1 MSISSSGSLSYKGE
15 HMKIRNI
22 DKTGFGVFMIYIIG
36 CLVYVMCA
44 SNMSVPVH
52 LKVDEELYL
61 AMAKSFHYQHNFQQ
75 AFSYVNY
82 NCVLYS
88 ILISFA
94 YYLFDPE
101 NIMFIVRTIGIIVMC
116 STVFPAY
123 LLSEKI
129 LKNKKYALLMT
140 IFVLFIP
147 DMIDS
152 MYIMQEVLCFPIT
165 IWCFYFAYRDMDY
178 NEDCINRYS
187 ILTIVFSVL
196 AFFTKT
202 NMIILLPSYI
212 IYLACRVNKHKI
224 KKIVFLSI
232 LGFTL
237 IVLGMLS
244 IELLNGMHSGSNHYA
259 KQIMALFPITFKTF
273 MAAINGII
281 YYVIFFLLCTGILP
295 VFVVLKNTN
304 KYRKTEQKFILYLSL
319 CLIFLILEIVIT
331 IFLTEEAGALYP
343 HKFLFRYLFALGIPF
358 IILFFSN
365 KENDAFCKKSFISVY
380 LIIGVYMIV
389 YYFLLKSSGTTAIMD
404 SHINVLIENIIRILG
419 KYMGM
424 IIGILFLIFSIVW
437 IGLLQKGKG
446 RQKFSIISSV
456 SMLIL
461 LLFNFWQ
468 HPYYSNMICEGKA
481 NKKDFMLLGNY
492 LGEEDRKIYYLNDE
506 LDNYALFYGYIA
518 QDYQW
523 INPDEISLV
532 ENDDVIVIKKGAIS
546 IPDEFKKVDLN
557 TSNIEVWERKQ

>member
-1 MSISSSGSLSYKGE
+1 MSISSSGSLSHKGE

-22 DKTGFGVFMIYIIG
+22 NKTGFCVFIIYIIG

-61 AMAKSFHYQHNFQQ
+61 AMAKSFHYQHNFQK

-94 YYLFDPE
+94 YYFFKPE

-123 LLSEKI
+123 LLAEKI
-129 LKNKKYALLMT
+129 LKNKKYALLLA

-178 NEDCINRYS
+178 NEECINIYS

-212 IYLACRVNKHKI
+212 IYLAWKINKHKI
-224 KKIVFLSI
+224 KKIGILSV

-237 IVLGMLS
+237 IVLGMMA

-259 KQIMALFPITFKTF
+259 KQIMALFPITYKTF

-281 YYVIFFLLCTGILP
+281 YYAVFFLLCTGILP
-295 VFVVLKNTN
+295 VFAVLKNTN
-304 KYRKTEQKFILYLSL
+304 KYRKIEQKFILYLSL
-319 CLIFLILEIVIT
+319 CLILLILEIVIT

-365 KENDAFCKKSFISVY
+365 EENDAFCKKSYISVY
-380 LIIGVYMIV
+380 LIIGVYMII
-389 YYFLLKSSGTTAIMD
+389 YYSLLKNSGTTAIMD

-419 KYMGM
+419 EYMGM
-424 IIGILFLIFSIVW
+424 IIGGLFLIFSLFWIV
-437 IGLLQKGKG
+437 LLQKGKV
-446 RQKFSIISSV
+446 RQKFCMISSV
-456 SMLIL
+456 SALIL

-468 HPYYSNMICEGKA
+468 HPYYSNVIGEGKI
-481 NKKDFMLLGNY
+481 NKNDFILFGNY
-492 LGEEDRKIYYLNDE
+492 LGEEERKIYYLNDE

-523 INPDEISLV
+523 IKLDEINLV
-532 ENDDVIVIKKGAIS
+532 EREDVVVSRRGTIN
-546 IPDEFKKVDLN
+546 IPDEFKKVELN
-557 TSNIEVWERKQ
+557 ISNIEVWERK

>member
-1 MSISSSGSLSYKGE
+1 
-15 HMKIRNI
+15 MKNKKP
-22 DKTGFGVFMIYIIG
+22 DKTIIYISIIYMIG
-36 CLVYVMCA
+36 CFTYAMCA

-61 AMAKSFHYQHNFQQ
+61 AMAKSFHYQHNFQK

-94 YYLFDPE
+94 YYFFKPE

-116 STVFPAY
+116 STVFPVY

-129 LKNKKYALLMT
+129 LKNKKYALLLA
-140 IFVLFIP
+140 IFVLCIP

-165 IWCFYFAYRDMDY
+165 IWCFYFAYRDIDY
-178 NEDCINRYS
+178 NEECINKYS
-187 ILTIVFSVL
+187 IFTILFSVL

-212 IYLACRVNKHKI
+212 IYLAWRINRHKI
-224 KKIVFLSI
+224 KKIGILSC

-237 IVLGMLS
+237 IVFGMLA
-244 IELLNGMHSGSNHYA
+244 IEILNGMHSGSNHYS
-259 KQIMALFPITFKTF
+259 KQIMALFPVTFKTF
-273 MAAINGII
+273 MAAINGIV
-281 YYVIFFLLCTGILP
+281 YYVVFFLLCTGILP
-295 VFVVLKNTN
+295 VFVVLKNIN
-304 KYRKTEQKFILYLSL
+304 KYRKTEQKFILYLLL
-319 CLIFLILEIVIT
+319 CLILLILEIVIT

-365 KENDAFCKKSFISVY
+365 KENDAFCKKGLISIY
-380 LIIGVYMIV
+380 LIIGVYMVV
-389 YYFLLKSSGTTAIMD
+389 YYSLLKSSGTTAIMD
-404 SHINVLIENIIRILG
+404 SHVNVFIENIIRILG
-419 KYMGM
+419 EYMGM
-424 IIGILFLIFSIVW
+424 IIGGLFSIFSLFWIV
-437 IGLLQKGKG
+437 LLQKGKV
-446 RQKFSIISSV
+446 RQKYCIISSV
-456 SMLIL
+456 SVLIL
-461 LLFNFWQ
+461 LIFNFWQ
-468 HPYYSNMICEGKA
+468 HPYYSNVICEGNA
-481 NKKDFMLLGNY
+481 NKNDFILLGNY
-492 LGEEDRKIYYLNDE
+492 LGEEERKIFYLNDN
-506 LDNYALFYGYIA
+506 LDNYALFYGYTA

-523 INPDEISLV
+523 INPDEINLV

-546 IPDEFKKVDLN
+546 IPDEFKKVELN

>member
-1 MSISSSGSLSYKGE
+1 
-15 HMKIRNI
+15 MKNKKP
-22 DKTGFGVFMIYIIG
+22 DKTILYVSIIYMIG
-36 CLVYVMCA
+36 CFTYTMCA
-44 SNMSVPVH
+44 SSMSVPVH

-61 AMAKSFHYQHNFQQ
+61 AMAKSFHYQHNFQK

-94 YYLFDPE
+94 YYFFKPE

-116 STVFPAY
+116 STVFPVY

-129 LKNKKYALLMT
+129 LKNKKYALLLA
-140 IFVLFIP
+140 IFVLCIP

-178 NEDCINRYS
+178 NEECINKYS
-187 ILTIVFSVL
+187 ILTILLSVL

-212 IYLACRVNKHKI
+212 IYLAWRINKHKI
-224 KKIVFLSI
+224 KKIGILSV
-232 LGFTL
+232 LGVTL
-237 IVLGMLS
+237 IVLGMLA

-273 MAAINGII
+273 MAAVNGII
-281 YYVIFFLLCTGILP
+281 YYVVFFLLCTGILP
-295 VFVVLKNTN
+295 VFAVLKNTN

-319 CLIFLILEIVIT
+319 CLILLILEIVIT
-331 IFLTEEAGALYP
+331 IFLTEEAGELYP

-365 KENDAFCKKSFISVY
+365 KENDVFSKKSFISVY
-380 LIIGVYMIV
+380 LIIGIYMVV
-389 YYFLLKSSGTTAIMD
+389 YYSLLKSSGTTAIMD
-404 SHINVLIENIIRILG
+404 SHINVLIENIVRILG
-419 KYMGM
+419 EYMGM
-424 IIGILFLIFSIVW
+424 IIGGLFLIFSLVW
-437 IGLLQKGKG
+437 IALLQKGKV
-446 RQKFSIISSV
+446 RQKFCIILSV
-456 SMLIL
+456 SVLIL
-461 LLFNFWQ
+461 LIFNFWQ
-468 HPYYSNMICEGKA
+468 HPYYSNVICEGNA
-481 NKKDFMLLGNY
+481 NKNDFILLGNY
-492 LGEEDRKIYYLNDE
+492 LGEEERKIFYLNDN
-506 LDNYALFYGYIA
+506 LDNYALFYGYTA
-518 QDYQW
+518 LDYQW
-523 INPDEISLV
+523 INPDEINLV

-546 IPDEFKKVDLN
+546 IPDEFEKVELN